1 MGAKGKK
8 NKKKK
13 NQITDIYFNFEDDKE
28 DEKKEEEM
36 FNGIN
41 EFKDDNPF
49 NFKVDYDDEKDK
61 FEEPKYFEEDEE
73 EIKEEEIKEKEII
86 NKKCSLEDHKEIDAI
101 YFCQECKISM
111 CKKCEKDHTRLLKNH
126 HMFSLDQD
134 INEVFT
140 GLCTKPN
147 HSLKLE
153 YFCKSHNQLC
163 CAACIAKVK
172 NKWNGQHKDCEIY
185 YILKIKNKV
194 KKNMDKNMKKLEELY
209 KNVEPNIKD
218 LKDISEKINESKEQ
232 LKAKIQK
239 IFTKL
244 RNELNNREDKLYEE
258 IDKKYNELFFCE
270 DLIKESEKLPNLLKT
285 TLEKGKINKND
296 WDNED
301 ILPKLFNDNIKFENV
316 MKNIDDIY
324 DKIKVFYSTKDTKID
339 FSLTDDEIDK
349 NWLNKIKRFGGIS
362 VLDEKDIDFFA
373 IKK

>member
-1 MGAKGKK
+1 
-8 NKKKK
+8 
-13 NQITDIYFNFEDDKE
+13 
-28 DEKKEEEM
+28 
-36 FNGIN
+36 
-41 EFKDDNPF
+41 
-49 NFKVDYDDEKDK
+49 
-61 FEEPKYFEEDEE
+61 
-73 EIKEEEIKEKEII
+73 
-86 NKKCSLEDHKEIDAI
+86 
-101 YFCQECKISM
+101 
-111 CKKCEKDHTRLLKNH
+111 
-126 HMFSLDQD
+126 
-134 INEVFT
+134 
-140 GLCTKPN
+140 
-147 HSLKLE
+147 
-153 YFCKSHNQLC
+153 
-163 CAACIAKVK
+163 
-172 NKWNGQHKDCEIY
+172 
-185 YILKIKNKV
+185 
-194 KKNMDKNMKKLEELY
+194 MDKNMKKLEELY

-218 LKDISEKINESKEQ
+218 LKDISEKISESKEQ
-232 LKAKIQK
+232 LKGKIQK

>member
-86 NKKCSLEDHKEIDAI
+86 NKKCTLEEHKEIDAI
-101 YFCQECKISM
+101 YYCQECKISM

-126 HMFSLDQD
+126 HMFSLNQD

-218 LKDISEKINESKEQ
+218 LKDISEKISESKEQ
-232 LKAKIQK
+232 LKGKIQK

>member
-218 LKDISEKINESKEQ
+218 LKDISEKISESKEQ
-232 LKAKIQK
+232 LKGKIQK

>member
-194 KKNMDKNMKKLEELY
+194 KQNMDKNMKKLEELY

-232 LKAKIQK
+232 LKGKIQK

-285 TLEKGKINKND
+285 TLEKGKINKNN

>member
-86 NKKCSLEDHKEIDAI
+86 NKKCTLEEHKEIDAI
-101 YFCQECKISM
+101 YYCQECKISM

-218 LKDISEKINESKEQ
+218 LKDISEKISESKEQ
-232 LKAKIQK
+232 LKGKIQK

-349 NWLNKIKRFGGIS
+349 NWLNKIKRFGGII

>member
-86 NKKCSLEDHKEIDAI
+86 NKKCSLEDHKETDAI

-194 KKNMDKNMKKLEELY
+194 KQNMDKNMKKLEELY

-218 LKDISEKINESKEQ
+218 LKDISEKISESKEQ
-232 LKAKIQK
+232 LKGKIQK

>member
-13 NQITDIYFNFEDDKE
+13 NQITDIYFDFEDDKE

-232 LKAKIQK
+232 LKGKIQK